1 MNLISTLFH
10 GMNVAIINSVML
22 LLLAIAILVL
32 SNTAFS
38 FAKLLKNS
46 PDRDNNFYLPD
57 HDSDDHQDG
66 HEYTQLTVCF
76 FDSFS
81 NKQNERDL
89 LTQIVRE
96 HNLLGKKASKSE
108 DSNDPQD
115 ELFKK
120 VLKEY
125 SNLGY
130 CLVFLIPANLFWVF
144 CALAFIFAGPK
155 FLLVRWLL
163 LAVFM
168 LTSLVLNGMSLRI
181 SFKIKRFVNQQ
192 HEDDKDMP
200 EEHVDPL
207 EKLPHLKVRSATG
220 GLVPV
225 FEKRLDVLKAI
236 YEANANTGGVAFTS
250 PLQEKLDASWMMTN
264 TEYFQAMTKLVAEVS
279 QDGEAMNS
287 LIEHHD
293 PTIKQIKSW
302 TKTYRKFL
310 NDLIHDWIQLSLV
323 NREKYI
329 HELIQKGDTK
339 NMDAETRAKYFA
351 SMGQTIDELANDE
364 KASEVKKAAKM
375 EDDPWEKA
383 LKDIPDDDVD
393 DDSDWTDK

>member
-1 MNLISTLFH
+1 MHLISALFH

-22 LLLAIAILVL
+22 LLLAVAILVL
-32 SNTAFS
+32 SNAAFS

-46 PDRDNNFYLPD
+46 PDRDNDFYLPD
-57 HDSDDHQDG
+57 NDEDDHQDG
-66 HEYTQLTVCF
+66 HEYTQLTERF
-76 FDSFS
+76 IDSLS
-81 NKQNERDL
+81 NEQKERDL

-96 HNLLGKKASKSE
+96 HNLLGKKASKSA

-120 VLKEY
+120 ILKEY

-155 FLLVRWLL
+155 FLLVRWVL
-163 LAVFM
+163 LAVFT
-168 LTSLVLNGMSLRI
+168 LTSLVLNWLSLLT

-200 EEHVDPL
+200 EEHVNPL

-236 YEANANTGGVAFTS
+236 Y
-250 PLQEKLDASWMMTN
+250 
-264 TEYFQAMTKLVAEVS
+264 
-279 QDGEAMNS
+279 
-287 LIEHHD
+287 
-293 PTIKQIKSW
+293 
-302 TKTYRKFL
+302 
-310 NDLIHDWIQLSLV
+310 
-323 NREKYI
+323 
-329 HELIQKGDTK
+329 
-339 NMDAETRAKYFA
+339 
-351 SMGQTIDELANDE
+351 
-364 KASEVKKAAKM
+364 
-375 EDDPWEKA
+375 
-383 LKDIPDDDVD
+383 
-393 DDSDWTDK
+393 